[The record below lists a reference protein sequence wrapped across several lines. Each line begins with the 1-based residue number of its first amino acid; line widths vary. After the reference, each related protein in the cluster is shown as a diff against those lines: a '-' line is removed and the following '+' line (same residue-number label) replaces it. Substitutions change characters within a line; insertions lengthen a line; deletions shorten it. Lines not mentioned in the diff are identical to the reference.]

1 MHHRIRFIETTLWV
15 AGASLGAVGL
25 IGQGAQIRAETGS
38 QSKESRPA
46 SEKRSAQGV
55 DQMGD
60 PLPEGVLAR
69 MGTVRFRHGNHV
81 SSLAYSP
88 DGKVLASAGYDNM
101 VRFWDPATG
110 KELRKLGGSYNPL
123 SSVSFS
129 PDGKTIVAGSYDNI
143 LRFWDVKSG
152 NLVRQFM
159 NDQGGIQAVLYSPDG
174 KTLATRGWDNLIW
187 LWDARTGKRLRRFE
201 GHEG

>member
-1 MHHRIRFIETTLWV
+1 SFIGIPRWAAWTSVVVL
-15 AGASLGAVGL
+15 
-25 IGQGAQIRAETGS
+25 GQGLGSGGVLAETAS

-60 PLPEGVLAR
+60 PLPDGVLAR

-129 PDGKTIVAGSYDNI
+129 
-143 LRFWDVKSG
+143 
-152 NLVRQFM
+152 
-159 NDQGGIQAVLYSPDG
+159 
-174 KTLATRGWDNLIW
+174 
-187 LWDARTGKRLRRFE
+187 
-201 GHEG
+201 